1 MLVHFY
7 TLPHLMV
14 TIETDDQTGL
24 VATKAVSVSKSE
36 LENKRYKRFNLFDR
50 NGKKYTAVGF
60 SQPDNPKYYSYEYE
74 LSFCQ

>member
-24 VATKAVSVSKSE
+24 LATKAVSLSKSE
-36 LENKRYKRFNLFDR
+36 LENKKRFNLFGR
-50 NGKKYTAVGF
+50 NRKKYTAVGF
-60 SQPDNPKYYSYEYE
+60 SQPENPKYYSD
-74 LSFCQ
+74 

>member
-1 MLVHFY
+1 MLVDFY

-36 LENKRYKRFNLFDR
+36 LELENKKRFNLFGR

-60 SQPDNPKYYSYEYE
+60 SQPENPKYYPD
-74 LSFCQ
+74 L

>member
-1 MLVHFY
+1 MLVHFS

-36 LENKRYKRFNLFDR
+36 L
-50 NGKKYTAVGF
+50 KKKEDLICSATVEGTTQQLVLAK
-60 SQPDNPKYYSYEYE
+60 QN
-74 LSFCQ
+74 

>member
-36 LENKRYKRFNLFDR
+36 LENKKDFICSAETER
-50 NGKKYTAVGF
+50 NTQQLVLA
-60 SQPDNPKYYSYEYE
+60 NPGTQSIIRTYEYE

>member
-36 LENKRYKRFNLFDR
+36 LENKKRFNLFGR

-60 SQPDNPKYYSYEYE
+60 SQPGNPKYYSD
-74 LSFCQ
+74 L

>member
-36 LENKRYKRFNLFDR
+36 LENKKRFNLFGQ

-60 SQPDNPKYYSYEYE
+60 SQPDNPKYYSD
-74 LSFCQ
+74 L

>member
-36 LENKRYKRFNLFDR
+36 LENKKRFNLFGR

-60 SQPDNPKYYSYEYE
+60 SQPDNPKYYSD
-74 LSFCQ
+74 L

>member
-1 MLVHFY
+1 MLVHFS

-36 LENKRYKRFNLFDR
+36 F
-50 NGKKYTAVGF
+50 KK
-60 SQPDNPKYYSYEYE
+60 KKI
-74 LSFCQ
+74 